1 MRDDERRRKGLT
13 PMSGE
18 LKADS
23 DWIPTWPVPEVRQ
36 RRKEKSA
43 PVTRGQVLLAGLK
56 RIVIVLVILVGLI
69 SGAALLFVHF
79 SDLAASRAFP
89 VAFFVGGAFIAVGG
103 LLGATTGPSL
113 DWMPEGGYGYE
124 DRQQGLNRSVVYGG
138 FGVALIVVGAVLDAY
153 L

>member
-1 MRDDERRRKGLT
+1 
-13 PMSGE
+13 MSGE

-56 RIVIVLVILVGLI
+56 RIVIVLVILAGLI
-69 SGAALLFVHF
+69 SVAAWLLVHF

-89 VAFFVGGAFIAVGG
+89 LAFFVGGASIALGG
-103 LLGATTGPSL
+103 FLGATTGPSL

-124 DRQQGLNRSVVYGG
+124 DRQHGLNEALVYGG
-138 FGVALIVVGAVLDAY
+138 FGVALILVGVALDSY